1 MLNVK
6 CISNKTNLSDRTT
19 NDRSKITDKQSKTDL
34 RNKKIL
40 EKNEPRVCNK
50 PENWKSPVSSTL
62 HYRIIDKDTLNA
74 LKNDA
79 VVISA
84 EEQRRANNLNL
95 LNDEK
100 LKNESETRKAELRKY
115 DNLYNT
121 KGPKLTQVL
130 HIVSR
135 LLHSNTFN

>member
-50 PENWKSPVSSTL
+50 PENWKSSVSSTL